1 MTTTRHNRV
10 PDDPTTVRADI
21 KGGGANRR
29 ETGDDNGHRFKVT
42 RLKEATRD
50 TGHRVG
56 AFGRRKPV
64 MLTGG
69 GVAAAAAAGGSVLA
83 WRRWVRRHRSRR
95 FPIDLSAWRSAWPD
109 RLRRS

>member
-10 PDDPTTVRADI
+10 PNDPTAVLADI
-21 KGGGANRR
+21 EGDRTSRRDAGDAN
-29 ETGDDNGHRFKVT
+29 GDRFKVT

-64 MLTGG
+64 MLAGG

-83 WRRWVRRHRSRR
+83 WRRWGRRHRSRR
-95 FPIDLSAWRSAWPD
+95 FPIDLSAWRSTWPD
-109 RLRRS
+109 RLQRS

>member
-10 PDDPTTVRADI
+10 PDDPTADWADI
-21 KGGGANRR
+21 EGGRANRR
-29 ETGDDNGHRFKVT
+29 DTGDDNGHRFKVT

-64 MLTGG
+64 MLAGG
-69 GVAAAAAAGGSVLA
+69 GAAAAAAGGSVLA
-83 WRRWVRRHRSRR
+83 WRRWSRRHRSRR
-95 FPIDLSAWRSAWPD
+95 FPIDLSTWRSAWPD